1 MFHQSSK
8 QILIGILVA
17 LLVSTIPAYAVENVK
32 VSNYGAGSQIWFEVE
47 DFDERDPAGDQYFPL
62 VDEAGAF
69 GRAMTRAGDSGGMA
83 RWTFNISL
91 AGGSGGTWYFWGRV
105 INPSNNSDYMLV
117 EGDPDDAEIPTGPPY
132 PGGDG
137 AAPFSNGDDRI
148 FEQDAGSAGNWAWS
162 RADHSEGHTK
172 ELRDGENT
180 MYIYDRQGDSGKI
193 MDVFMWTDDPDYVP
207 TDEDYQKATAPALG
221 KATGPSPGDGA
232 TDVPREVVLSWK
244 PGNYVPAVNGH
255 RVYLGTVFSDVNDGT
270 AGAAQDAS
278 SYTPPQRLD
287 FDTTYY
293 WRVDEV
299 NAPPDST
306 VHKGNVWSFTTEPVA
321 YPISSATIVATASS
335 SAGPTARD
343 WMRTTCTRRSR
354 WICGS
359 ATMSRWAPGSNMSL
373 TTFTSCTRCGCGMA
387 IRPLRVCSVS
397 GSRLLPLNTRPTE
410 LPGRLWPMCLN
421 LLKGLQLP
429 VMHTI
434 PRLTSAAR
442 RQSTSG

>member
-335 SAGPTARD
+335 SAGPEFGPENTVN
-343 WMRTTCTRRSR
+343 
-354 WICGS
+354 GS
-359 ATMSRWAPGSNMSL
+359 GLDADRLGT
-373 TTFTSCTRCGCGMA
+373 GCG
-387 IRPLRVCSVS
+387 RPALGGAGGYVA
-397 GSRLLPLNTRPTE
+397 
-410 LPGRLWPMCLN
+410 
-421 LLKGLQLP
+421 Q
-429 VMHTI
+429 
-434 PRLTSAAR
+434 
-442 RQSTSG
+442 RQ